1 MQKCIVVSMMKKENF
16 LWIWYNV
23 LTDLTTYLFLVMQQ
37 KALIKDVTNIKL
49 LT

>member
-1 MQKCIVVSMMKKENF
+1 MQKCIVVSMMKK
-16 LWIWYNV
+16 
-23 LTDLTTYLFLVMQQ
+23 FLVMQQ